1 MIKFID
7 HVLGLVSLI
16 GAAML
21 TVPLSILLLGTAFPL
36 SYVFVPLLAVVF
48 SFVGFFLQSVNAKL
62 QNKRKSLDGF
72 SSVKE
77 GIVAGF
83 KPIYAAVPIL
93 IILVLGVPVTL
104 AFDSLSRAMFYYGV
118 TFRYD
123 VIYTVFFALIYLLS
137 SVIGVVMWFY
147 PAQRLSHIY
156 VLLSGAALF
165 YVESFFLA
173 IYADFYPRFL
183 IAVPIVIFTLC
194 VLLVFNQS
202 NLQKQYRGSVVSVMT
217 PSSRLYNVFLVFV
230 LFLAFLAVAYVVYIL
245 LSGMWIILKSVL
257 YVLLFRLFHTNTVG
271 ELEEYDYVDSDEA
284 MAQFKRDVVSNENVN
299 IIAVFIFIV
308 AIGLV
313 LYFGIKKGFLV
324 KLFVRIRDW
333 IREVISVYLIGREI
347 FKNSFDPNE
356 VDELNNYQDEKKR
369 IQNAAIRDYD
379 AMADATEDYKTFIRE
394 LGRLRDYDSQLCYAY
409 SVLLKIYKKMNIAL
423 KQSDTP
429 RQVEKKVE
437 RAVEKADIERITADF
452 EKVRYAEAHVSDSEA
467 AEILGNICAEVK
479 RYMY

>member
-16 GAAML
+16 GASML

-93 IILVLGVPVTL
+93 LILVLGVPVTL
-104 AFDSLSRAMFYYGV
+104 AFDSLTRAMFNYGM

-147 PAQRLSHIY
+147 LG
-156 VLLSGAALF
+156 GAAIF

-217 PSSRLYNVFLVFV
+217 PSSRLYNVFHVFV

-257 YVLLFRLFHTNTVG
+257 YVLLFRLFHTSTVG

-284 MAQFKRDVVSNENVN
+284 MAQFKRDVVSNENIN
-299 IIAVFIFIV
+299 IIAVFIFVV

-356 VDELNNYQDEKKR
+356 VDELNNYKDEKKR

-409 SVLLKIYKKMNIAL
+409 SVLLKMYKKMNIAL

>member
-1 MIKFID
+1 
-7 HVLGLVSLI
+7 
-16 GAAML
+16 
-21 TVPLSILLLGTAFPL
+21 
-36 SYVFVPLLAVVF
+36 
-48 SFVGFFLQSVNAKL
+48 
-62 QNKRKSLDGF
+62 
-72 SSVKE
+72 
-77 GIVAGF
+77 
-83 KPIYAAVPIL
+83 
-93 IILVLGVPVTL
+93 
-104 AFDSLSRAMFYYGV
+104 
-118 TFRYD
+118 
-123 VIYTVFFALIYLLS
+123 
-137 SVIGVVMWFY
+137 
-147 PAQRLSHIY
+147 
-156 VLLSGAALF
+156 
-165 YVESFFLA
+165 
-173 IYADFYPRFL
+173 
-183 IAVPIVIFTLC
+183 
-194 VLLVFNQS
+194 
-202 NLQKQYRGSVVSVMT
+202 MT

-284 MAQFKRDVVSNENVN
+284 MAQFKRDVVSNENIN

-308 AIGLV
+308 AVGLV
-313 LYFGIKKGFLV
+313 LYIGLKKGFLV

-409 SVLLKIYKKMNIAL
+409 SVLLKMYKKMNIAL

-437 RAVEKADIERITADF
+437 RAVEKADIDRITADF

-479 RYMY
+479 RYLY

>member
-16 GAAML
+16 GASML

-83 KPIYAAVPIL
+83 KPIYAAVPIF

-194 VLLVFNQS
+194 VLLVF
-202 NLQKQYRGSVVSVMT
+202 
-217 PSSRLYNVFLVFV
+217 
-230 LFLAFLAVAYVVYIL
+230 LAVAYVVYIL

-284 MAQFKRDVVSNENVN
+284 MAQFKRDVVSNENIN

-308 AIGLV
+308 AVGLV
-313 LYFGIKKGFLV
+313 LYIGLKKGFLV

-409 SVLLKIYKKMNIAL
+409 SVLLKMYKKMNIAL

-437 RAVEKADIERITADF
+437 RAVEKADIDRITADF

>member
-1 MIKFID
+1 M
-7 HVLGLVSLI
+7 
-16 GAAML
+16 
-21 TVPLSILLLGTAFPL
+21 
-36 SYVFVPLLAVVF
+36 
-48 SFVGFFLQSVNAKL
+48 
-62 QNKRKSLDGF
+62 
-72 SSVKE
+72 
-77 GIVAGF
+77 
-83 KPIYAAVPIL
+83 
-93 IILVLGVPVTL
+93 
-104 AFDSLSRAMFYYGV
+104 
-118 TFRYD
+118 
-123 VIYTVFFALIYLLS
+123 
-137 SVIGVVMWFY
+137 
-147 PAQRLSHIY
+147 
-156 VLLSGAALF
+156 
-165 YVESFFLA
+165 
-173 IYADFYPRFL
+173 
-183 IAVPIVIFTLC
+183 
-194 VLLVFNQS
+194 
-202 NLQKQYRGSVVSVMT
+202 
-217 PSSRLYNVFLVFV
+217 FV

-394 LGRLRDYDSQLCYAY
+394 LGRLRLDS
-409 SVLLKIYKKMNIAL
+409 
-423 KQSDTP
+423 
-429 RQVEKKVE
+429 
-437 RAVEKADIERITADF
+437 RAVLRVFCSLKNVQEDEHCAEA
-452 EKVRYAEAHVSDSEA
+452 VRYSAS
-467 AEILGNICAEVK
+467 G
-479 RYMY
+479 